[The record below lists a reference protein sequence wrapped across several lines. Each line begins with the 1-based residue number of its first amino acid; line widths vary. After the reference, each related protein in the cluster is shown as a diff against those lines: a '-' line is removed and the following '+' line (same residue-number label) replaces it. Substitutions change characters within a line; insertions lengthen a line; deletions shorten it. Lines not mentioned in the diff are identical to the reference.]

1 MIMSLIGFIAGK
13 VAIISAVLLALGLG
27 ILNFIFNLIL
37 FIIAAIVIYKIVKF
51 FRNI

>member
-1 MIMSLIGFIAGK
+1 MIMGLISFIAGK
-13 VAIISAVLLALGLG
+13 IAIISAVLLALGVGL
-27 ILNFIFNLIL
+27 LTFIFNFIL